1 LSARRVRPGPK
12 RQKRQTRPRGRPQA
26 TPVLLGWTLITLAVA
41 IIGLTVALTAQGR
54 EIASAVQAF
63 LLYYAG
69 VFALLALTAA
79 VVMGLAVTD
88 RMVMTPASRVVGQAA
103 HRILSLAALA
113 ALLTHIALE
122 IIAHRADV
130 ADSVV
135 PFLAHDK
142 TFFIGLG
149 TLASDLILLIVVT
162 SIWRG
167 RFTGRPQ
174 VWRVIHVTAYLAW
187 LMSILHGLLGG
198 RTAKPYVDWSYGM
211 CFAAVAIAL
220 AVRILAA
227 HRGRGH
233 HQPLPVPE
241 RLAATSP
248 LPTGVVLD
256 AYRPGGLGTGG
267 VGGVGGVGG
276 AAFPRHRPIALN
288 RPGPDDEYPPWR

>member
-1 LSARRVRPGPK
+1 MSARRARPGPRRAK
-12 RQKRQTRPRGRPQA
+12 RPQRQERPRTSPA
-26 TPVLLGWTLITLAVA
+26 LAGWALITLAVVIVA
-41 IIGLTVALTAQGR
+41 LTVGLTAQGR
-54 EIASAVQAF
+54 QIAAAVQAF

-88 RMVMTPASRVVGQAA
+88 RMVMTPTSRVLGQAA

-122 IIAHRADV
+122 TIAHRTEV
-130 ADSVV
+130 TDSVV
-135 PFLAHDK
+135 PFLAHDR

-174 VWRVIHVTAYLAW
+174 TWRAIHVTAYLAW

-198 RTAKPYVDWSYGM
+198 RTAKPYVDWSYGA
-211 CFAAVAIAL
+211 CFAAVTVAL
-220 AVRILAA
+220 AVRMLAA
-227 HRGRGH
+227 HRGPGH
-233 HQPLPVPE
+233 HRPLPVPD
-241 RLAATSP
+241 RVASTAP
-248 LPTGVVLD
+248 LQAGIVLD
-256 AYRPGGLGTGG
+256 GRTSA
-267 VGGVGGVGG
+267 G
-276 AAFPRHRPIALN
+276 AALPSHHRPIALG
-288 RPGPDDEYPPWR
+288 RPRPQPPFGPDDEYPPWR

>member
-1 LSARRVRPGPK
+1 MSVRRVRPGP
-12 RQKRQTRPRGRPQA
+12 RRLAEPARPRARL
-26 TPVLLGWTLITLAVA
+26 TSRRWVGWALITVAVV
-41 IIGLTVALTAQGR
+41 IIALTVALTAQGR
-54 EIASAVQAF
+54 QIAGAVQAF

-88 RMVMTPASRVVGQAA
+88 RMVMTPTSRVVGQAA

-122 IIAHRADV
+122 IIAHRAQV

-135 PFLAHDK
+135 PFLAHDR

-174 VWRVIHVTAYLAW
+174 AWRVIHVTAYLAW

-198 RTAKPYVDWSYGM
+198 RTRQ
-211 CFAAVAIAL
+211 
-220 AVRILAA
+220 AVRGLELRRLL
-227 HRGRGH
+227 RGRHHRAGGQGH
-233 HQPLPVPE
+233 GRASGPGPPS
-241 RLAATSP
+241 AAAGAGP
-248 LPTGVVLD
+248 AGRPDRAAADRDRAGR
-256 AYRPGGLGTGG
+256 YRPRPRPRRR
-267 VGGVGGVGG
+267 
-276 AAFPRHRPIALN
+276 APRHRPSPALN
-288 RPGPDDEYPPWR
+288 RPGPDDEYPSWR

>member
-1 LSARRVRPGPK
+1 LLSARRARPGP
-12 RQKRQTRPRGRPQA
+12 RRARRRSPAQPALSAQSSQYPPW
-26 TPVLLGWTLITLAVA
+26 LGWALITAALV
-41 IIGLTVALTAQGR
+41 IIALTVALTAQGR
-54 EIASAVQAF
+54 QIAGDVQAF

-88 RMVMTPASRVVGQAA
+88 RMVMTPTSRVVGQAA
-103 HRILSLAALA
+103 HRVLSLAALA

-122 IIAHRADV
+122 IIAHRAQV

-149 TLASDLILLIVVT
+149 TLASDLILLVVVT

-198 RTAKPYVDWSYGM
+198 RTAKPYVDWSYGA
-211 CFAAVAIAL
+211 CFAAVTVAL
-220 AVRILAA
+220 AVRLMAA
-227 HRGRGH
+227 HRGPGH
-233 HQPLPVPE
+233 HQPLPVPD
-241 RLAATSP
+241 RLAASAP
-248 LPTGVVLD
+248 LQSGIVLD
-256 AYRPGGLGTGG
+256 ARTSAASAALPPHQRP
-267 VGGVGGVGG
+267 
-276 AAFPRHRPIALN
+276 RPMALN
-288 RPGPDDEYPPWR
+288 RPRPDDDYPSWR

>member
-1 LSARRVRPGPK
+1 MPARSAQSAHSSQHP
-12 RQKRQTRPRGRPQA
+12 A
-26 TPVLLGWTLITLAVA
+26 WLGWALITAALVIVA
-41 IIGLTVALTAQGR
+41 LTVALSAQGR
-54 EIASAVQAF
+54 QIAGAVQAF

-103 HRILSLAALA
+103 HRVLSLAALA

-122 IIAHRADV
+122 IIAHKAQV

-135 PFLAHDK
+135 PFLSHDR

-174 VWRVIHVTAYLAW
+174 MWRVIHVTAYLAW

-198 RTAKPYVDWSYGM
+198 RTAKPYVDWSYGA
-211 CFAAVAIAL
+211 CFAAVTVAL
-220 AVRILAA
+220 AVRLMAG

-233 HQPLPVPE
+233 HQPLPVPD
-241 RLAATSP
+241 RLVSTAP
-248 LPTGVVLD
+248 LQPGILLD
-256 AYRPGGLGTGG
+256 ARTS
-267 VGGVGGVGG
+267 
-276 AAFPRHRPIALN
+276 AALPPHRRPIALN
-288 RPGPDDEYPPWR
+288 RPRPDDEYPSSWR

>member
-1 LSARRVRPGPK
+1 VSLSARRVRPGPK
-12 RQKRQTRPRGRPQA
+12 RQSPVPRGRPA
-26 TPVLLGWTLITLAVA
+26 PALLGWTLITLAVA
-41 IIGLTVALTAQGR
+41 IIALTVALTAQGR
-54 EIASAVQAF
+54 EIAGAVQAF

-88 RMVMTPASRVVGQAA
+88 RMVMTPTSRVVGQAA

-122 IIAHRADV
+122 IIAHKAEV

-135 PFLAHDK
+135 PFLAHGR

-162 SIWRG
+162 GIWRG

-198 RTAKPYVDWSYGM
+198 RTAKPYVDWSYGA
-211 CFAAVAIAL
+211 CFAAVTIAL
-220 AVRILAA
+220 AVRVMAA

-233 HQPLPVPE
+233 HQPLPVPD
-241 RLAATSP
+241 RLAATAP
-248 LPTGVVLD
+248 LQAGIMLD
-256 AYRPGGLGTGG
+256 AQRSAGLG
-267 VGGVGGVGG
+267 GG
-276 AAFPRHRPIALN
+276 AGGALPRHRPIALN